1 MFGSAFGSNTSSIG
15 SKMPLGLGLGTLQ
28 NPMKDVEVASP
39 PDDSV
44 SAIKFSPKASFFVAS
59 SWSNDVSLCPIIRVV
74 TLLYYKTYKRTLI
87 SNCHQ
92 CLKHDC

>member
-1 MFGSAFGSNTSSIG
+1 MFASTFGGNTSSLANKVTP
-15 SKMPLGLGLGTLQ
+15 SLGLGTLQ

-59 SWSNDVSLCPIIRVV
+59 SWSNDVSDASCIFFRQL
-74 TLLYYKTYKRTLI
+74 
-87 SNCHQ
+87 
-92 CLKHDC
+92 

>member
-1 MFGSAFGSNTSSIG
+1 MFGSTFGTNTSSIG
-15 SKMPLGLGLGTLQ
+15 NKVTPSVGLGTLQ

-59 SWSNDVSLCPIIRVV
+59 SWSNDVSNESCAIVLMFALPLKLCA
-74 TLLYYKTYKRTLI
+74 
-87 SNCHQ
+87 H
-92 CLKHDC
+92 